1 MSFSAVKYSSVNHTN
16 SKKERGKILEEMSTR
31 LNTCETAEFRVKKR
45 AAREP
50 FKLIKEQFKRKI
62 REEVNSWEIDAES
75 LSKNHQNNS

>member
-16 SKKERGKILEEMSTR
+16 SKKERGSTR

-50 FKLIKEQFKRKI
+50 FKLIKEEFKRKI
-62 REEVNSWEIDAES
+62 REEVNSSEIDAEP
-75 LSKNHQNNS
+75 LSKNHQKNA

>member
-50 FKLIKEQFKRKI
+50 FKLTKE
-62 REEVNSWEIDAES
+62 
-75 LSKNHQNNS
+75 